1 MRNYEVFNTEQ
12 ELLDRIQQ
20 LQETGYQ
27 YSEFEVYTSNEL
39 SEDSEYY
46 YDVNKHDGEAS
57 FVDKIAA
64 FFTGEDP
71 EERVFSKYEW
81 DEASKEQAK
90 RAIDNGLYVLVVDR
104 EGYYENEENFRY
116 LDNPENRE
124 NDYINNPE
132 YNRDDYVDN
141 PEYTGDDY
149 VNNPEYNRDDYV
161 GNSEYFENDDLPPR
175 DDMENL
181 YDDETFQNKEYN
193 GNLDSNLG
201 RPYDENLDRHFD
213 EVRLTE
219 EEKARLNDPDL
230 SMTNPEMNNDDVILE
245 NEIEDDVI
253 ADREIGNESP
263 TEKNRRELTDEDEL
277 SVENYTLYN
286 EDDEELDYDEED
298 DDLL

>member
-1 MRNYEVFNTEQ
+1 M
-12 ELLDRIQQ
+12 LDRIQQ
-20 LQETGYQ
+20 LQENGYH
-27 YSEFEVYTSNEL
+27 YLEFEVYTSNEL

-57 FVDKIAA
+57 FVDKVAA

-132 YNRDDYVDN
+132 YNRDDYV
-141 PEYTGDDY
+141 
-149 VNNPEYNRDDYV
+149 

-213 EVRLTE
+213 EVHLTE
-219 EEKARLNDPDL
+219 E
-230 SMTNPEMNNDDVILE
+230 
-245 NEIEDDVI
+245 
-253 ADREIGNESP
+253 
-263 TEKNRRELTDEDEL
+263 
-277 SVENYTLYN
+277 
-286 EDDEELDYDEED
+286 
-298 DDLL
+298 

>member
-57 FVDKIAA
+57 FVDKVAA

-132 YNRDDYVDN
+132 Y
-141 PEYTGDDY
+141 TGDGY
-149 VNNPEYNRDDYV
+149 VNNPEYNRDD
-161 GNSEYFENDDLPPR
+161 
-175 DDMENL
+175 
-181 YDDETFQNKEYN
+181 
-193 GNLDSNLG
+193 
-201 RPYDENLDRHFD
+201 
-213 EVRLTE
+213 
-219 EEKARLNDPDL
+219 
-230 SMTNPEMNNDDVILE
+230 
-245 NEIEDDVI
+245 VI
-253 ADREIGNESP
+253 ADKEIGNESP
-263 TEKNRRELTDEDEL
+263 TKKNRRELTDEDEL
-277 SVENYTLYN
+277 SVENYTLYS